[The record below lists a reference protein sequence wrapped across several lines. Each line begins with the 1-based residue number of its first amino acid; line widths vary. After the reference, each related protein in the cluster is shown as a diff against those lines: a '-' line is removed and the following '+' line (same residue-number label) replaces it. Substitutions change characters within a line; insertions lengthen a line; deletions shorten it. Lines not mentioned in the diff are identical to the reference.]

1 MFARLVGTLL
11 GCWHSNYSFPM
22 TLNARRRPSNESPRT
37 YVVCLDCGR
46 ELPYDWSQMRIM
58 SRSRSKGTSI
68 ESIEHIE
75 QMPEMLGNAS

>member
-22 TLNARRRPSNESPRT
+22 TLNARRRGSNERPRT

-46 ELPYDWSQMRIM
+46 ELPYDWGQMRVVKIPEW
-58 SRSRSKGTSI
+58 SRQEAQQGSTATPLCDLSPG
-68 ESIEHIE
+68 
-75 QMPEMLGNAS
+75 